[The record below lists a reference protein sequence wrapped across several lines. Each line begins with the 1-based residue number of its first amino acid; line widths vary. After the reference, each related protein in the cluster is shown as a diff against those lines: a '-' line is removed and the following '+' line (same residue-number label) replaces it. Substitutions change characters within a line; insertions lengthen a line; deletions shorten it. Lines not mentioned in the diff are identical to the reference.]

1 MSAITQ
7 CPACNTRFKASQSQ
21 LEAHQGMVR
30 CGHCQ
35 ATFNAMQNLYD
46 EQPSPQLSLLMDA
59 EELENINVAATAIAE
74 ESSGQTSSPLTLTQ
88 QFAVLK
94 SVNAAS
100 KVTAM
105 TELYW
110 LWLLGAIFL
119 AVVLLAQASYFFRV
133 DIAARLPGLKPAL
146 TLYCAWLKCTIPLPK
161 NADLISIE
169 SSDLE
174 ASPTQSSIVDLNVI
188 LRNRAPYTQAY
199 PNLELTLTDITD
211 QVLARR
217 NFLPAEYLKADEDKK
232 LGADEKPGEEKKQSD
247 DEKQGLSAG
256 REISIKLHLDTTD
269 LQPTGYRLFLF
280 YPNIK
285 HNRAPLDK
293 AGRG

>member
-46 EQPSPQLSLLMDA
+46 EQPSPQLSLLTDD
-59 EELENINVAATAIAE
+59 EELEENNVAATALAE
-74 ESSGQTSSPLTLTQ
+74 ESSGETSSPLTLTQ
-88 QFAVLK
+88 QFSVLK
-94 SVNAAS
+94 TVDAAS
-100 KVTAM
+100 KASAKTEVTAQ
-105 TELYW
+105 TKFYW
-110 LWLLGAIFL
+110 LWLVGAIFL

-133 DIAARLPGLKPAL
+133 EIAARLPGIKPTL
-146 TLYCAWLKCTIPLPK
+146 TSYCAWLKCTIPLPK

-217 NFLPAEYLKADEDKK
+217 NFLPEEYLKADVDK
-232 LGADEKPGEEKKQSD
+232 
-247 DEKQGLSAG
+247 KQGLLAA

-280 YPNIK
+280 YPNKK
-285 HNRAPLDK
+285 HSRAHPDSISNSK
-293 AGRG
+293 V